1 MMSRLITLL
10 LIGAQQI
17 SGICLKPPRLL
28 RPPCAPKLCRC
39 RNSRRTR
46 FGRPRF
52 GPFRNRRRFFKPPPP
67 PNPLGLYLGVMGA
80 PVYGRDVL
88 PFLGGLID
96 FETLEPRSSPNEYLA
111 APTDAAPLFD
121 AADKCTNVPMYPV
134 SPEDLR
140 TAFEEALAKRQPL
153 MGDFWAKPVQEDSD
167 AFAQR
172 FVYVERTPLF
182 RFPDILNVQFLDTG
196 NGTSTLV
203 LHSASVFG
211 QSDLGKNQERVE
223 DLLKRMSDLPPK
235 KLGVD
240 VGVDDGLGVVEAT
253 MTATAVSV

>member
-1 MMSRLITLL
+1 MRI
-10 LIGAQQI
+10 
-17 SGICLKPPRLL
+17 
-28 RPPCAPKLCRC
+28 
-39 RNSRRTR
+39 
-46 FGRPRF
+46 F
-52 GPFRNRRRFFKPPPP
+52 
-67 PNPLGLYLGVMGA
+67 
-80 PVYGRDVL
+80 PVAAEVDDRVCHEL
-88 PFLGGLID
+88 
-96 FETLEPRSSPNEYLA
+96 PRSMPRRLA
-111 APTDAAPLFD
+111 PSVHFD
-121 AADKCTNVPMYPV
+121 
-134 SPEDLR
+134 DLHR
-140 TAFEEALAKRQPL
+140 PARAHITPSEPSGPSAFEEALAKRQPL

-235 KLGVD
+235 KLRVD